1 MADQEIN
8 IRDVARN
15 MREQVQEELASRAGI
30 GSRPTPDQVRA
41 QITGIVQQRAR
52 YLRDMTS
59 EMVAELCDIVVDD
72 IVNYGAI
79 QQLID
84 DPDVSDIL
92 VDGPGKTFVEV
103 RGKKMPCPL
112 VFSSDDDIR
121 WVINKILRPLN
132 RTCDEMNPQEDG
144 NMPDG
149 SRIHATVPPVT
160 PWPTLSIRKFR
171 NDMADPE
178 SLLGNGTMSQDMMD
192 FLAAAV
198 RARCNILISGGTGS
212 GKTTLLNVLSGFVFP
227 DERIITCE
235 DAREL
240 KIKLEDWVPMQS
252 KPANADGAGGQDIE
266 ALLKGTLRMRPDRI
280 IIGEVR
286 GKEASDMIQAMN
298 TGHDGSI
305 GTIHASSPER
315 VMIRLQD
322 MILQAHNLPI
332 EAIRNEV
339 SMAIDLIVHSER
351 FYKTG
356 ERKVLEISAPAG
368 MEGGTMRMQKL
379 FEFELDRYEEDR
391 IVGRHVPCG
400 YMPPANIQRKFL
412 LAGEEL
418 ERDWFSGGSR

>member
-1 MADQEIN
+1 
-8 IRDVARN
+8 
-15 MREQVQEELASRAGI
+15 
-30 GSRPTPDQVRA
+30 
-41 QITGIVQQRAR
+41 
-52 YLRDMTS
+52 
-59 EMVAELCDIVVDD
+59 
-72 IVNYGAI
+72 
-79 QQLID
+79 
-84 DPDVSDIL
+84 
-92 VDGPGKTFVEV
+92 
-103 RGKKMPCPL
+103 
-112 VFSSDDDIR
+112 
-121 WVINKILRPLN
+121 
-132 RTCDEMNPQEDG
+132 
-144 NMPDG
+144 
-149 SRIHATVPPVT
+149 
-160 PWPTLSIRKFR
+160 
-171 NDMADPE
+171 
-178 SLLGNGTMSQDMMD
+178 
-192 FLAAAV
+192 
-198 RARCNILISGGTGS
+198 
-212 GKTTLLNVLSGFVFP
+212 
-227 DERIITCE
+227 
-235 DAREL
+235 
-240 KIKLEDWVPMQS
+240 MQS

-356 ERKVLEISAPAG
+356 ERKVLEISAPSG
-368 MEGGTMRMQKL
+368 MEGGIMRIQKL

-418 ERDWFSGGSR
+418 ERDWFSGGAR

>member
-52 YLRDMTS
+52 YLRGMTP

-149 SRIHATVPPVT
+149 SRIHAPVPPVT

-252 KPANADGAGGQDIE
+252 KPANADGAGG
-266 ALLKGTLRMRPDRI
+266 
-280 IIGEVR
+280 
-286 GKEASDMIQAMN
+286 
-298 TGHDGSI
+298 
-305 GTIHASSPER
+305 
-315 VMIRLQD
+315 
-322 MILQAHNLPI
+322 
-332 EAIRNEV
+332 
-339 SMAIDLIVHSER
+339 
-351 FYKTG
+351 
-356 ERKVLEISAPAG
+356 
-368 MEGGTMRMQKL
+368 
-379 FEFELDRYEEDR
+379 
-391 IVGRHVPCG
+391 
-400 YMPPANIQRKFL
+400 
-412 LAGEEL
+412 
-418 ERDWFSGGSR
+418 